1 MKKSWMIV
9 GGVVGV
15 LVGMAFVMPA
25 LAQLRDLGVMT
36 GLEAALLFFGVVLTL
51 GGVAAIGWAA
61 KRRWA

>member
-1 MKKSWMIV
+1 MKKTWMAV

-15 LVGMAFVMPA
+15 LVGLAFVMPA

-36 GLEAALLFFGVVLTL
+36 GLEVALLFLGVALTL

-61 KRRWA
+61 RRRWA